1 MQTEKLIESESRVV
15 EAGRKQQECNE
26 AFEVKINELDKMRV
40 ALNETKK
47 MLEASEVATQSLV
60 SKEQQLSQKVQSCNE
75 DISKLKGQLQA
86 QSQAKSALESQLTEA
101 KSQCKSLEDR
111 CKRLEDDKT
120 SLVGKCTNAEK
131 ELKDTKEV
139 LNALKSDNVSTKK
152 ALQGIYFPIF
162 LLSFTLIK
170 LCAVVYR
177 GIKSPNVHH
186 KNTLIWHMIFR
197 CGRVVTDFLPYP
209 KFRKSLLS

>member
-139 LNALKSDNVSTKK
+139 LNALKSDNVTTKK
-152 ALQGIYFPIF
+152 ALQG
-162 LLSFTLIK
+162 K
-170 LCAVVYR
+170 C
-177 GIKSPNVHH
+177 VH
-186 KNTLIWHMIFR
+186 M
-197 CGRVVTDFLPYP
+197 
-209 KFRKSLLS
+209 